1 MVKLVRV
8 KYIIV
13 YFICQHL
20 MLVLEINAGM
30 GDLGVDRMLKNWY
43 NKLLVEG
50 AIVYTIV
57 YLRTTNVAPVGYNVV
72 TVGDGLRM
80 MTGSVSC
87 PKSNIRIH

>member
-1 MVKLVRV
+1 MCLFK
-8 KYIIV
+8 
-13 YFICQHL
+13 
-20 MLVLEINAGM
+20 INAYV
-30 GDLGVDRMLKNWY
+30 GDLGVDRVLKNWY
-43 NKLLVEG
+43 NKLSVEG